1 VAVGNFFL
9 ARSERNYYACRPIL
23 VSLRSSTPSRQP
35 IATLSP
41 GTGPRAI
48 GLGWPYNSAFY
59 AIRDARGPP
68 RKTLPAT
75 MLRWIA
81 EQVSAA
87 PSSFQ
92 GYAERDQTRREHF
105 IELLNEYGWR
115 SFGLH
120 EHRELSTWLMNQA
133 RSTDQGMALV
143 LLLIKIFQV
152 RPETLSDLSRS
163 IVFEAKSRFAFTL
176 LPTINNQRKG
186 VGEKTTCF
194 GCLFV

>member
-1 VAVGNFFL
+1 
-9 ARSERNYYACRPIL
+9 
-23 VSLRSSTPSRQP
+23 
-35 IATLSP
+35 
-41 GTGPRAI
+41 
-48 GLGWPYNSAFY
+48 
-59 AIRDARGPP
+59 
-68 RKTLPAT
+68 

-81 EQVSAA
+81 ERVSAA

-163 IVFEAKSRFAFTL
+163 IVFELNPGL
-176 LPTINNQRKG
+176 LLLSYQR
-186 VGEKTTCF
+186 
-194 GCLFV
+194 

>member
-1 VAVGNFFL
+1 VKNEKPKKHRKFVPCPAWKLG
-9 ARSERNYYACRPIL
+9 
-23 VSLRSSTPSRQP
+23 SLEFAWSP
-35 IATLSP
+35 AALSP
-41 GTGPRAI
+41 VDLHKLLAYPGRA
-48 GLGWPYNSAFY
+48 WTPEE
-59 AIRDARGPP
+59 
-68 RKTLPAT
+68 TLPAT